1 MCESENCTLEE
12 DSYCF
17 EMGPALAAFE
27 AEAKLFLTDVTC
39 VSGVKF
45 TS

>member
-1 MCESENCTLEE
+1 MWDGESIGWSVE
-12 DSYCF
+12 SF
-17 EMGPALAAFE
+17 EIGPPLAAFQ

-45 TS
+45 MS